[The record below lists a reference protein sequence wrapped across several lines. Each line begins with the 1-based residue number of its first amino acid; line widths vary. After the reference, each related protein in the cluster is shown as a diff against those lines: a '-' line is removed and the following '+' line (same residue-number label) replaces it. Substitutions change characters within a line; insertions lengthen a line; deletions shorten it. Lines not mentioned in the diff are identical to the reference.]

1 MSEAAKKPIWKRW
14 WFWVLA
20 VIVIGAIGANSGE
33 NTSTETTTAPAQE
46 QQKEQNSGGQQE
58 AKKEE
63 KKEQVKV
70 YKVGDVVPVEKFEYK
85 VNSIKTAKKIG
96 NEFMNKTTN
105 GQFLIINVTIK
116 NNDKEARIIDTSLF
130 KIIDSQG
137 REFEPLADGDV
148 YVNENTSFFLEEVN
162 PNLSRTGNIVF
173 EMPKDAKGLKLEV
186 NSGVGL
192 AAGVTALIDLGK

>member
-33 NTSTETTTAPAQE
+33 NTNTETTTAPAQE

-63 KKEQVKV
+63 KKEQVKE

-148 YVNENTSFFLEEVN
+148 YVNVNTSFFLEEVN

-186 NSGVGL
+186 NSGVGF
-192 AAGVTALIDLGK
+192 AAGTTALINLGR